1 MKYGINLKKNTKK
14 QETFDSLTAFKDL
27 GDRMLFSTAMTLA
40 YLVSGGKFSVIHFF
54 SSCMREY
61 DGTHSFSVI
70 SVSLNLTIPMEAMP
84 QTRKLSAIVNTGNVP
99 TK

>member
-1 MKYGINLKKNTKK
+1 MAINLKKNP

-54 SSCMREY
+54 SSCMRE
-61 DGTHSFSVI
+61 
-70 SVSLNLTIPMEAMP
+70 
-84 QTRKLSAIVNTGNVP
+84 
-99 TK
+99 

>member
-1 MKYGINLKKNTKK
+1 MKYGINLKKKHTKK

-54 SSCMREY
+54 SSCMRE
-61 DGTHSFSVI
+61 
-70 SVSLNLTIPMEAMP
+70 
-84 QTRKLSAIVNTGNVP
+84 
-99 TK
+99 